1 MAKILVK
8 FAQATTRALAV
19 SKLGQRMMG
28 FVSENNGSLV
38 LRSEANE
45 NYDFLSKQY
54 LSLQSNN
61 AAADIGVLWNGSA
74 SQVQAA
80 LNELKDD
87 VDSIN
92 LGGLNPRG
100 PWISGTNYAV
110 NDLVEYQGSTYIC
123 FFAIDGSTTTPDAD
137 AGHFYLFAGAGAGDG
152 SVDILSDEA
161 EVLAFLSNGSERVGI
176 VLGEV
181 EVSVPVDGGTGIPE
195 RLDINGTKTILGG
208 KLYFNIANPATTE
221 RWQWF
226 LSPATKVKFLNDLVS
241 MNYDFLKVE
250 SLVPGNCE
258 VFVQTLGYETLTLRG
273 FRNEGAIPL
282 CYGSF
287 VASDDSTSAPWFGP
301 KIGYWSS
308 NPAEK
313 TWFDPSQNNMVRTI
327 DGSTPWRRSNRIS
340 NFFEFISFLFC
351 ESSNEFATYEEYAQG
366 WVEPDCAT
374 FLLGE
379 QNDDDDFL
387 AINVRGGSKS
397 IDGATIRGMLYSSP
411 ENSPLKFTGYEL
423 DLECDVA
430 IQGDSTH
437 HPIFENASTI
447 GAVVR
452 VARLIGASSV
462 TANFTRNDLPP
473 KLVNSGTGA
482 IVYGA
487 VLNGT
492 GLFSEVPS
500 TNSILAEPVID
511 GTNIYRI
518 SPDGSQSAPSLF
530 VCQNEQEF
538 ILALAAE
545 LDSKTIIL
553 AKNLH
558 VFGTSMGHSS
568 TDDWTAFVYGT
579 CDIIGSCFIGSFP
592 TNTMT
597 YKKTVGA
604 GYASMRFIAEPTG
617 LSITGDVVIDGVIIR
632 TRRLSPA
639 GTVTLTLLDA
649 GSLIYQSMYVDAQT
663 PPAGSTQAWWY
674 DAEQGGGGSAA
685 LKDAIFVKT
694 AADLEAALKNS
705 TVGMNKLIVATA
717 PITVGTSITDIYGYS
732 ELITP
737 FGLGFGD
744 NLSFTGVSP
753 SSASLTVYGSVNFGI
768 GTFTTDL
775 IELKAKKISSNGIG
789 SLAVTGTL
797 TYELKEGSNSITGA
811 GVSRTLWDNTVT
823 KHSHLADPNAEPDVQ
838 HLTAAQVALIPPQEV
853 RFVTTEPELREAL
866 MDQVCTVIWLVS
878 TITLRHD
885 GDVGNLYTNG
895 YALGTRSKHLL
906 GSNLNFQAGN
916 GTTSFYYTLNPVVG
930 GPSVP
935 ADQSFGI
942 YKPDGEVF
950 FPTAATQTVQCLTPT
965 NTSNA
970 FQAAT
975 MRMRG
980 DAVFTGGWAN
990 TLFGSGV
997 VYERKLENGS
1007 LTAVAP
1013 ATLEQAF
1020 PFDTSEGKVA
1030 VSSTDTIPKFLGDKL
1045 IAGTNITLT
1054 VVDPGDGSQQMQIDA
1069 TGGDSLWENT
1079 TVGTDDD
1086 VLKPITDHRTFLIG
1100 DEAEYD
1106 PTDSGKSVFIPN
1118 PTGTDAITV
1127 TGADYIP
1134 DEGDGTYAYVGI
1146 DPLGFAYWYNTAKA
1160 MYLSHSDSPG
1170 APWYCISPTLNPT
1183 YFNAL
1188 YVNFASEQQPVG
1200 TFTGINVR
1208 AYYSPVAVQ
1217 SGVSSGRSIRS
1228 FGVAVFD
1235 TIKAMVSQIAS
1246 IIPLQKTQAE
1256 IDALPHIEGRL
1267 VYNADEH
1274 NWESDG
1280 FSGGTHLA
1288 IGRELWERCKN
1299 TDTVPVTNGMAVFV
1313 ATGSPTNDEIEI
1325 KRAKADNDATLEP
1338 IIGLVTEDSI
1348 AVGGFGEV
1356 TTYGKVRGMNTS
1368 ALAIGPVYIS
1378 ASTAGGLTSTKPA
1391 GANLVKCIGF
1401 CTRVHANQGV
1411 VFVCPKPAD
1420 HLADLHDVLDGTPTA
1435 GNMLIAN
1442 GFGWTS
1448 TDAGDQIM
1456 SEIGDATKDPTGFD
1470 DSEYGVPMQSVVQMS
1485 FNVGTSTFTIAPK
1498 APYTSYHYWYRGR
1511 KIPVTTSK
1519 TLSCPFNSGTT
1530 RNWWIVWDG
1539 SLGTL
1544 KAFSALPD
1552 GAYTIIRDNCF
1563 VAELIWNFDGTAL
1576 MKASFEAHG
1585 SSMSWM
1591 NHLRDHSVDGTKYQT
1606 GGLVTPIDATKS
1618 IGVEACTVWDEDI
1631 KWVTTAITQGA
1642 ANSISAI
1649 WRQGTS
1655 WNGARFTSGVAV
1667 GGTGRPVYN
1676 NELVPGNWTTSEIL
1690 ANEWVNGHIF
1700 TTPDFDGNEVFMVVG
1715 QAKYA
1720 TIAAARAGIE
1730 TEILSLATQGLPF
1743 PEYKS
1748 LASVCIDAST
1758 NGWTFTPVT
1767 VGGAMI
1773 IDWRDTTAG
1782 RAVTSLTQDHGS
1794 LTGLADND
1802 HPQYGLVAGGNAWSG
1817 NQVITNGY
1825 AAATAAAGGGLA
1837 ASWRSDFDGPVD
1849 VENITN
1855 GSTGSLAAVGL
1866 RSLLNWAGTIKAAF
1880 RYRVTKNG
1888 ASGTLVELVQLNAS
1902 GVETALLTSTDAAT
1916 LALPHTTINLAG
1928 IPSATI
1934 DLTKMLFFAAGNSM
1948 KYASIDTTFLKRA
1961 DGSVNALTTKTT
1973 PVGADVLLIEDS
1985 AASYTQKKILI
1996 SSLPS
2001 SGGASGLVTSPI
2013 FGRTGLINAPAMLT
2027 LNNVPVLNNS
2037 ALGIYIPAAST
2048 LKKVIVTRS
2057 LAQLAASGITIA
2069 VKWATPPVQHAYYY
2083 DALGGTLATLSGIFA
2098 NANTY
2103 GDAYSVSPNAAIA
2116 AGKMV
2121 FVDVTDLSG
2130 GTITDIA
2137 VQLVIQEN

>member
-8 FAQATTRALAV
+8 LAEAENRADAV
-19 SKLGQRMMG
+19 SKMGARMLSFYNDLGNLL
-28 FVSENNGSLV
+28 FISEEGP
-38 LRSEANE
+38 A
-45 NYDFLSKQY
+45 YDFLSKQY
-54 LSLQSNN
+54 LALQSNN
-61 AAADIGVLWNGSA
+61 AALGIGVQWTGA
-74 SQVQAA
+74 ATEVRGA
-80 LNELKDD
+80 LNELKSA
-87 VDSIN
+87 VDAVSSTVT
-92 LGGLNPRG
+92 LNPRG
-100 PWISGTNYAV
+100 PWVSGSTYAI
-110 NDLVEYQGSTYIC
+110 NDLVEYAGSTYIVH
-123 FFAIDGSTTTPDAD
+123 DPVSPSLTTPNLDSAN
-137 AGHFYLFAGAGAGDG
+137 FYLFAEGQTPFT
-152 SVDILSDEA
+152 
-161 EVLAFLSNGSERVGI
+161 VLPYHAA
-176 VLGEV
+176 VLGGAPASGP
-181 EVSVPVDGGTGIPE
+181 VSSALTKSALLTAPASVWNNIDGFQIE
-195 RLDINGTKTILGG
+195 
-208 KLYFNIANPATTE
+208 NISYAPA
-221 RWQWF
+221 
-226 LSPATKVKFLNDLVS
+226 SD
-241 MNYDFLKVE
+241 
-250 SLVPGNCE
+250 G
-258 VFVQTLGYETLTLRG
+258 
-273 FRNEGAIPL
+273 
-282 CYGSF
+282 
-287 VASDDSTSAPWFGP
+287 VASILT
-301 KIGYWSS
+301 
-308 NPAEK
+308 AEHA
-313 TWFDPSQNNMVRTI
+313 
-327 DGSTPWRRSNRIS
+327 G
-340 NFFEFISFLFC
+340 
-351 ESSNEFATYEEYAQG
+351 TY
-366 WVEPDCAT
+366 
-374 FLLGE
+374 
-379 QNDDDDFL
+379 
-387 AINVRGGSKS
+387 
-397 IDGATIRGMLYSSP
+397 
-411 ENSPLKFTGYEL
+411 
-423 DLECDVA
+423 
-430 IQGDSTH
+430 
-437 HPIFENASTI
+437 
-447 GAVVR
+447 
-452 VARLIGASSV
+452 SV
-462 TANFTRNDLPP
+462 TANFSGTCYVNTPSLDSGQIRISLCYLNAARTVTTALGQVVRTILGSESKWGSATTVVIDFGTISGVVDMEIGGSLMLLFFMPDGFGDQGMNPDLCVIPKSCTMSVDPAAAGSTQGLPEGGSEGEALVKNSATDFDAGWSLIGRPLKLAYDNASFALNDIIAFGTASNSAIDAARGGLLEVTLCSHGSLYPFLTAVLALHGDQNLDFLLPGDPGTQIATVVSISCDSSVRSNWEFVASTASGSGVYSVGIQNITGAGGSGVDVWLRSMSLGMENISKGWLNPSGWIAGSPMGFMASRGPQEIIHCGTPAQFKAALALDLPCKTIVGTEDSLYLSP
-473 KLVNSGTGA
+473 TSIGEVGPDLLVVVRGQNTIVGGYATVFGGGSGTTTIQKQGAQATNNIRSTTGLVVLTANTVVDGLNVYARGFVNAGSPHTVTLVNSGTFNYEYKTDGVPVA
-482 IVYGA
+482 NTSQVWWYDPSQGSVAPAGVFYVDTWAKYVVALQDTATTTKLIFVTKLFADAASNITSVAGDNLVYGQDVNYASYDITSGSGTVTHYNDA
-487 VLNGT
+487 VL
-492 GLFSEVPS
+492 SPS
-500 TNSILAEPVID
+500 NNFAPAVAFYAR
-511 GTNIYRI
+511 NIYVQ
-518 SPDGSQSAPSLF
+518 G
-530 VCQNEQEF
+530 
-538 ILALAAE
+538 
-545 LDSKTIIL
+545 
-553 AKNLH
+553 
-558 VFGTSMGHSS
+558 
-568 TDDWTAFVYGT
+568 
-579 CDIIGSCFIGSFP
+579 
-592 TNTMT
+592 
-597 YKKTVGA
+597 
-604 GYASMRFIAEPTG
+604 
-617 LSITGDVVIDGVIIR
+617 
-632 TRRLSPA
+632 A
-639 GTVTLTLLDA
+639 GTVTL
-649 GSLIYQSMYVDAQT
+649 GSNVVYEYI
-663 PPAGSTQAWWY
+663 
-674 DAEQGGGGSAA
+674 
-685 LKDAIFVKT
+685 
-694 AADLEAALKNS
+694 
-705 TVGMNKLIVATA
+705 A
-717 PITVGTSITDIYGYS
+717 P
-732 ELITP
+732 
-737 FGLGFGD
+737 
-744 NLSFTGVSP
+744 
-753 SSASLTVYGSVNFGI
+753 ASL
-768 GTFTTDL
+768 
-775 IELKAKKISSNGIG
+775 NGA
-789 SLAVTGTL
+789 STAT
-797 TYELKEGSNSITGA
+797 KDF
-811 GVSRTLWDNTVT
+811 WDNTN
-823 KHSHLADPNAEPDVQ
+823 K
-838 HLTAAQVALIPPQEV
+838 
-853 RFVTTEPELREAL
+853 
-866 MDQVCTVIWLVS
+866 
-878 TITLRHD
+878 
-885 GDVGNLYTNG
+885 
-895 YALGTRSKHLL
+895 
-906 GSNLNFQAGN
+906 
-916 GTTSFYYTLNPVVG
+916 TTSAGGTLWETKAIG
-930 GPSVP
+930 
-935 ADQSFGI
+935 
-942 YKPDGEVF
+942 
-950 FPTAATQTVQCLTPT
+950 
-965 NTSNA
+965 
-970 FQAAT
+970 
-975 MRMRG
+975 
-980 DAVFTGGWAN
+980 
-990 TLFGSGV
+990 
-997 VYERKLENGS
+997 
-1007 LTAVAP
+1007 
-1013 ATLEQAF
+1013 
-1020 PFDTSEGKVA
+1020 
-1030 VSSTDTIPKFLGDKL
+1030 
-1045 IAGTNITLT
+1045 
-1054 VVDPGDGSQQMQIDA
+1054 IDA
-1069 TGGDSLWENT
+1069 
-1079 TVGTDDD
+1079 D
-1086 VLKPITDHRTFLIG
+1086 VLKPIADHHTFLIG
-1100 DEAEYD
+1100 DEALYD

-1118 PTGTDAITV
+1118 PTGTESIEV
-1127 TGADYIP
+1127 TGADYIAN
-1134 DEGDGTYAYVGI
+1134 EGDGTYTYVGV
-1146 DPLGFAYWYNTAKA
+1146 DGLGFAYWYNTAKA
-1160 MYLSHSDSPG
+1160 MYLSHSNSTG
-1170 APWYCISPTLNPT
+1170 APWYCISPTLNPV

-1188 YVNFASEQQPVG
+1188 YVNFADEQQPVG
-1200 TFTGINVR
+1200 TFTGIGAR

-1217 SGVSSGRSIRS
+1217 TGTSSGRSIRS

-1235 TIKAMVSQIAS
+1235 TIKALVSQIAS

-1256 IDALPHIEGRL
+1256 IDLLPHIEGRL
-1267 VYNADEH
+1267 VYNSDDH
-1274 NWESDG
+1274 NWEADG
-1280 FSGGTHLA
+1280 YATGTHMSM
-1288 IGRELWERCKN
+1288 GRELWERCKN
-1299 TDTVPVTNGMAVFV
+1299 IQGSAITNGQCVIASPV
-1313 ATGSPTNDEIEI
+1313 SPTNDILEVTL
-1325 KRAKADNDATLEP
+1325 AKADAEATVDSV
-1338 IIGLVTEDSI
+1338 IGLVTEASI
-1348 AVGGFGEV
+1348 ANNGFGEV
-1356 TTYGKVRGMNTS
+1356 CTYGKVHGLNTV
-1368 ALAIGPVYIS
+1368 AMGVTAIGPVYVS
-1378 ASTAGGLTSTKPA
+1378 ATTAGALTSTKPA
-1391 GANLVKCIGF
+1391 GAGLIKPVGVCLRVSSGSSGVILVM
-1401 CTRVHANQGV
+1401 
-1411 VFVCPKPAD
+1411 PMSAD

-1442 GFGWTS
+1442 GFGWTT
-1448 TDAGDQIM
+1448 TDAGTQM
-1456 SEIGDATKDPTGFD
+1456 MVELGDATKDPTGFD
-1470 DSEYGVPMQSVVQMS
+1470 DSEYGVPMQSVLNMS

-2069 VKWATPPVQHAYYY
+2069 VKWATPPVQHAFYY

-2121 FVDVTDLSG
+2121 FVDVTDLTG